1 MNFKKVFIVDDDKVF
16 HFIIKKLLLK
26 NNIATEP
33 IFFENGLD
41 AIEELKDK
49 IDSEND
55 LPDLILVDINMP
67 IMDGWQFLEEFRTIK
82 IQMKKQ
88 PLIYLISSS
97 NDIVDL
103 NKSGEFK
110 DEITSYLLKPMD
122 SDLINKIF

>member
-26 NNIATEP
+26 NNIQTEP
-33 IFFENGLD
+33 VFFENGFD

-82 IQMKKQ
+82 SQLKKATLSMNEKT
-88 PLIYLISSS
+88 PR
-97 NDIVDL
+97 V
-103 NKSGEFK
+103 
-110 DEITSYLLKPMD
+110 ITIP
-122 SDLINKIF
+122 